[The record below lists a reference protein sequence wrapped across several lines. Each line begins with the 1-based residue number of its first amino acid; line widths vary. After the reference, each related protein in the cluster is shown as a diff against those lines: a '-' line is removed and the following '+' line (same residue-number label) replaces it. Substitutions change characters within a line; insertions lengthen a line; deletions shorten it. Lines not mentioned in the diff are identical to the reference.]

1 MNQFEL
7 SATVKIQLPFWPQGT
22 LGFSAS
28 EGHTLYTKLKG
39 SSLKTCQF
47 SSLSCPHRPFH
58 FSFDVVVSWHL
69 NAILAVGVTL
79 LTTGALLKIQFLSS
93 RAFKRGSCWRQKH
106 VLTLWQLRQHLT
118 IIHTFLPVSVL
129 TYWTFSLPTATYFSR
144 LYKTQSHKQ
153 IPLSLSLQTLKR
165 V

>member
-39 SSLKTCQF
+39 SSLKTCHDTTTSKEKWKGRCGQ
-47 SSLSCPHRPFH
+47 LRELN
-58 FSFDVVVSWHL
+58 WHL

-79 LTTGALLKIQFLSS
+79 LATGALLKIQFLSS